1 MITRTAPGWHTEDW
15 QIELSGAIR
24 TVEALWQALALPPEL
39 MPAALAAHKDFPV
52 RVPRPFLE
60 RIEKG
65 NLDDPLLRQIL
76 PVAPEV
82 VPVEGFVVD
91 PLAEAQARRSSG
103 LLHKY
108 QSRVL
113 LVMSGTCA
121 VNCRYCFRRHFPYE
135 DNRLDAEAF
144 SQIEAYLQAHPEV
157 NEVILSGG
165 DSLVISN
172 LRLSQLLQVI
182 ESVPSVTR
190 LRIHTRL
197 PVVIPQRI
205 DQGLLQCLG
214 DSRLKAVLVT
224 HSNHANELGEDF
236 DLAMNLL
243 QRQGVTLLNQAVLLR
258 GVNDSV
264 AALATLSERLFMAG
278 VLPYYLHLLDPVAGA
293 HHFDVPEPEAR
304 HLMQSLHSLLP
315 GFLIPR
321 LVRELPGRSGKTLVD
336 LHLS

>member
-24 TVEALWQALALPPEL
+24 SVESLWQALELPLEL

-65 NLDDPLLRQIL
+65 NLQDPLLRQIL
-76 PVAPEV
+76 PTAPETL
-82 VPVEGFVVD
+82 PAQGFIAD
-91 PLAEAQARRSSG
+91 PLGEAGARRSSG

-113 LVMSGTCA
+113 LVLSGTCA

-135 DNRLDAEAF
+135 DNRLGTEEFA
-144 SQIEAYLQAHPEV
+144 QIQAYLHEHPEI

-165 DSLVISN
+165 DPLVISN

-182 ESVPSVTR
+182 EAVPHITR

-205 DQGLLQCLG
+205 DHGLLQRLG
-214 DSRLKAVLVT
+214 ESRLNAVLVT
-224 HSNHANELGEDF
+224 HSNHANELGDDF

-243 QRQGVTLLNQAVLLR
+243 KHQGVTLLNQAVLLR
-258 GVNDSV
+258 GVNDSMAAQV
-264 AALATLSERLFMAG
+264 ALSERLFAAG

-293 HHFDVPEPEAR
+293 HHFDVPEAEAKR
-304 HLMQSLHSLLP
+304 LMKAVHAALP
-315 GFLIPR
+315 GFLVPR
-321 LVRELPGRSGKTLVD
+321 LVREKAGEAGKSLID
-336 LHLS
+336 LHLT